1 MKTLKEQ
8 IAGIMKAEGADLV
21 RFGNIERFRDRT
33 ALKLMPEVRTVV
45 CAAFRQLRGS
55 RRGIEEG
62 STYYQHT
69 TTAVETLE
77 EVVMPAALLRG
88 CCVLE
93 ENGFEALPQKRSQL
107 IMQTENDTNPE
118 VDYTEIYRG
127 KTAENQLDFELCAV
141 DCGLGEK
148 GLSGSILTDDF
159 GPFIRWCF
167 ILTDAVIEPDPVI
180 EPHLCD
186 RCGECVK
193 ACPGHAISEDGV
205 LNRWQCA
212 AYYMG
217 ANRSKNPFMPPDAF
231 ANDPDR
237 LAIIA
242 GEAQL
247 TPERAREVID
257 QIHFYPPIKHAYPAS
272 ICGRACDTACYIHLE
287 AKNALKRKFASPFR
301 KRPEWKLPN
310 DDLK

>member
-1 MKTLKEQ
+1 M
-8 IAGIMKAEGADLV
+8 
-21 RFGNIERFRDRT
+21 
-33 ALKLMPEVRTVV
+33 
-45 CAAFRQLRGS
+45 
-55 RRGIEEG
+55 
-62 STYYQHT
+62 
-69 TTAVETLE
+69 
-77 EVVMPAALLRG
+77 
-88 CCVLE
+88 
-93 ENGFEALPQKRSQL
+93 
-107 IMQTENDTNPE
+107 
-118 VDYTEIYRG
+118 
-127 KTAENQLDFELCAV
+127 
-141 DCGLGEK
+141 
-148 GLSGSILTDDF
+148 TDDF

-186 RCGECVK
+186 RCGECVR
-193 ACPGHAISEDGV
+193 ACPGHAISENGA

-231 ANDPDR
+231 AGDPDR

-287 AKNALKRKFASPFR
+287 AKNALKRKFVSPFR